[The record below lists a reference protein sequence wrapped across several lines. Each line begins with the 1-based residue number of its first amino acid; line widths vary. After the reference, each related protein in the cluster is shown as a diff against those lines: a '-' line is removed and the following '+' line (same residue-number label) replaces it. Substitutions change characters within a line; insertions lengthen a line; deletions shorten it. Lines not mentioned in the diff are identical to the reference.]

1 MDRDFNNDIMEGGV
15 AIDSAVKDFNKILYT
30 ACSKSLRLSNKHRGQ
45 NGHKKNKPKH
55 WFDQDLAVQR
65 REMIRKS
72 ELYSKYPNDPI
83 VKGNFFRFRKM
94 YSKCCKRKYREF
106 KASIIDKLDQLHD
119 NDPNMYW
126 SLLRKLKEDC
136 NKSDPSEQ
144 ITSGEWVNYFQNLFS
159 LRGNIKN
166 QSELYKNILQN
177 SNFGSTF
184 NELDYRF
191 TNDEVAAGI
200 KTLKNKKAAGLD
212 HIKNEMLKHSS
223 SFTISCIVKLFNL
236 ILSNGYYPLEWRKGY
251 IRPIFKGGDKMTTQ
265 ITEE

>member
-1 MDRDFNNDIMEGGV
+1 MVIDRDTTLVSKGYIWEDRKIESFKAAFISDEVQAQISTFMNRDFNNDIMEGGV

-45 NGHKKNKPKH
+45 NGHKKNQPKH

-144 ITSGEWVNYFQNLFS
+144 ITSGEWVNYFQNLF
-159 LRGNIKN
+159 LHTR
-166 QSELYKNILQN
+166 LQN
-177 SNFGSTF
+177 LIG
-184 NELDYRF
+184 
-191 TNDEVAAGI
+191 AA
-200 KTLKNKKAAGLD
+200 
-212 HIKNEMLKHSS
+212 
-223 SFTISCIVKLFNL
+223 
-236 ILSNGYYPLEWRKGY
+236 
-251 IRPIFKGGDKMTTQ
+251 
-265 ITEE
+265 